1 MISSGVYHEYKAT
14 KPLMSSRY
22 ASAQKRCNFCNIF
35 KGDDLFC
42 PCCNMRLRH
51 HPRNRI
57 YKEKIL
63 KAPSQKLKENN
74 FSKKSIAKEVTIW

>member
-1 MISSGVYHEYKAT
+1 
-14 KPLMSSRY
+14 
-22 ASAQKRCNFCNIF
+22 
-35 KGDDLFC
+35 
-42 PCCNMRLRH
+42 MRLRH